1 MEIAT
6 APDSTA
12 NATYSCQNKTKVE
25 RESDAMSAD
34 QIVHSNYVP
43 AQLHRHLQFLDF
55 NSGKYII

>member
-6 APDSTA
+6 APDSTVS
-12 NATYSCQNKTKVE
+12 ATICSQTKTRAE
-25 RESDAMSAD
+25 RESDAMSAE